1 MLKNPITLPNHLSDC
16 STITLATTLSTHR
29 YDVIIV
35 GAGVSGLTTA
45 LALSKEGKSVLV
57 LEKENYIGG
66 VCRSYKVE
74 GYTVDTGPHIIT
86 RLDSGPMR
94 VLMDK
99 YFEITPNFVPFG
111 KYYLR
116 IKNRISEFP
125 WSVKDWMMFDL
136 LPVEDRSLLMKTV
149 FDIGMMVNSGR
160 DMTKVSIKDVMSPS
174 LSKTAVAFLDY
185 LSYFMLGTG
194 PETAPV
200 SRFID
205 RKEYK
210 TEKPKDENGISLPY
224 VGKLY
229 NMLIGG
235 KPTDQYYPKGGIQR
249 IVDCIKY
256 SLPPSVQIN
265 LGEELLALNTEV
277 VKDQWKDRESITGVT
292 TTKGEY
298 TANLVI
304 YSGFATDLPKLV
316 KKPLPP
322 SYVNNLSKI
331 EKVRSLSIWLGL
343 DEPVFKDEGSEMW
356 VSTTKDKFH
365 TWLVPTS
372 NYDPYLAPKG
382 KHLVGFAFV
391 VPKGISSEKSKEI
404 ARNTIFGNIP
414 ALEKNMNMIHYQ
426 ELVPEKATWSIN
438 AGFGDVVTPVKN
450 LYCVGSDSF
459 KRSMGL
465 TRAGYSILKM
475 LDTITKDGHI

>member
-1 MLKNPITLPNHLSDC
+1 LSNQ
-16 STITLATTLSTHR
+16 H

-45 LALSKEGKSVLV
+45 LALSKEGKTVLV
-57 LEKENYIGG
+57 LEKEDYIGG
-66 VCRSYKVE
+66 VCRSYQVE

-99 YFEITPNFVPFG
+99 YFSITPNFVPFG

-116 IKNRISEFP
+116 LNGQIKEFP
-125 WSVKDWMMFDL
+125 WSIKDWMMFDL
-136 LPVEDRSLLMKTV
+136 LPVEDRSLLMKMV
-149 FDIGMMVNSGR
+149 FDIGMMMNSGR
-160 DMTKVSIKDVMSPS
+160 DMTKVSIKDLMSPS

-210 TEKPKDENGISLPY
+210 TEKPKEENGISFPY

-229 NMLIGG
+229 NMLMGG

-249 IVDCIKY
+249 IVDCIHY
-256 SLPPSVQIN
+256 SLPSSVQIN
-265 LGEELLALNTEV
+265 LGEELLALNTDI
-277 VKDQWKDRESITGVT
+277 VKERWNNIEKITGVT

-298 TANLVI
+298 MADVVI

-316 KKPLPP
+316 RKPLPDP
-322 SYVNNLSKI
+322 YVDNLNKI
-331 EKVRSLSIWLGL
+331 EKVKSLSIWLGL
-343 DEPVFKDEGSEMW
+343 NEPIFKDEGSEMW
-356 VSTTKDKFH
+356 VSTNPDKFH

-372 NYDPYLAPKG
+372 NYDPYLAPKD

-391 VPKGISSEKSKEI
+391 VPKGIDSEKAREI
-404 ARNTIFGNIP
+404 ARHTIFDNIP
-414 ALEKNMNMIHYQ
+414 ALEKHMNMIHYQ
-426 ELVPEKATWSIN
+426 ELVPEKATWSIK
-438 AGFGDVVTPVKN
+438 AGFGDVVTPIKN

-475 LDTITKDGHI
+475 LDTIKNDGHL

>member
-1 MLKNPITLPNHLSDC
+1 MS
-16 STITLATTLSTHR
+16 SRR
-29 YDVIIV
+29 YDVIVI

-45 LALSKEGKSVLV
+45 LALSKEGKKVLV
-57 LEKENYIGG
+57 LEKEDYIGG

-94 VLMDK
+94 VLMDR
-99 YFEITPNFVPFG
+99 YFEVTPNFVPFG

-116 IKNRISEFP
+116 INNQIKEFP

-194 PETAPV
+194 PESAPV

-210 TEKPKDENGISLPY
+210 TEKHKEENGLSLPY

-249 IVDCIKY
+249 IVDCIHH
-256 SLPPSVQIN
+256 SLPSSVDIN
-265 LGEELLALNTEV
+265 LGEELLAFNTEM
-277 VKDQWKDRESITGVT
+277 KYGEETITGVT

-298 TANLVI
+298 VAELVV

-316 KKPLPP
+316 RKPLPER
-322 SYVNNLSKI
+322 YVDNLNKI
-331 EKVRSLSIWLGL
+331 EKVKSLSIWLGL
-343 DEPVFKDEGSEMW
+343 NEPIFKDEGSEMW
-356 VSTTKDKFH
+356 VSTSPDKFH

-372 NYDPYLAPKG
+372 NYDPYLAPKD

-391 VPKGISSEKSKEI
+391 VPDGVSSEEARKI
-404 ARNTIFGNIP
+404 AKQTIFDNIP
-414 ALEKNMNMIHYQ
+414 ALENHMDMIHYQ

-438 AGFGDVVTPVKN
+438 AGFGDVETPLKS

-475 LDTITKDGHI
+475 LDTIRNDGHL